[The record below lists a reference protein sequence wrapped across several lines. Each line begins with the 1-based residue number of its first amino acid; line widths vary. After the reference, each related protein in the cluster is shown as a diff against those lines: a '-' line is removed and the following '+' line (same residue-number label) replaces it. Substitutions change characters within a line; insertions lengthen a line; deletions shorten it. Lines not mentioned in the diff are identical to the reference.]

1 MKFIEG
7 FVLREIVGQ
16 SIVCGE
22 GIKQINFN
30 KLLSLNESA
39 AWLWKQLE
47 GKTFTTEDVAKLLED
62 EYQIS
67 AKTAAA
73 DAESIVKQWVDAG
86 VIE

>member
-22 GIKQINFN
+22 GIKQFNFN

-47 GKTFTTEDVAKLLED
+47 SKTFTTEDVAKLLED

-67 AKTAAA
+67 AETAAA

>member
-30 KLLSLNESA
+30 KRLSLNESA

-67 AKTAAA
+67 AETAAA